1 MYDVEAVRARFPA
14 LGGQDDRQPLFL
26 DNPGGTQVPQGVID
40 AITDC
45 LLHANANLGGAF
57 RTSRAADAVVWAAR
71 EAMAD
76 FVNAASPREIVFG
89 QNMTTLTF
97 HLSRSLGLR
106 LKPGDEILL
115 TRMDHDANVSPWLLL
130 ARDLGLEVKFLPFDL
145 ESYEFDLAELDELI
159 GERTRLVCINHAS
172 NLTGTINDVAAIA
185 AKAHAVGALVYVD
198 SVQFAPHGSID
209 VQALDCDFLV
219 CSAYKF
225 YGPHVGILWGRL
237 PLLEELDPYRVRPAG
252 DRAPDCFE
260 TGTLNHEGLAGTTAA
275 VEHFAWVGREMAGR
289 TLVAGDAGLTGR
301 RLEVRRGVTAMI
313 DYETP
318 LTRRLIEGL
327 GAFEG
332 LRVQGITNPNAFARR
347 VPTVSLT
354 VAGRDPKDLAEAL
367 AAEEIY
373 VWSGHNYAVE
383 PATAL
388 GLMDSGGVLRIGLAH
403 YNTAEEV
410 ERILGALGRCLG

>member
-1 MYDVEAVRARFPA
+1 
-14 LGGQDDRQPLFL
+14 
-26 DNPGGTQVPQGVID
+26 
-40 AITDC
+40 
-45 LLHANANLGGAF
+45 
-57 RTSRAADAVVWAAR
+57 
-71 EAMAD
+71 
-76 FVNAASPREIVFG
+76 
-89 QNMTTLTF
+89 
-97 HLSRSLGLR
+97 
-106 LKPGDEILL
+106 
-115 TRMDHDANVSPWLLL
+115 
-130 ARDLGLEVKFLPFDL
+130 
-145 ESYEFDLAELDELI
+145 
-159 GERTRLVCINHAS
+159 
-172 NLTGTINDVAAIA
+172 
-185 AKAHAVGALVYVD
+185 
-198 SVQFAPHGSID
+198 
-209 VQALDCDFLV
+209 
-219 CSAYKF
+219 
-225 YGPHVGILWGRL
+225 
-237 PLLEELDPYRVRPAG
+237 
-252 DRAPDCFE
+252 
-260 TGTLNHEGLAGTTAA
+260 
-275 VEHFAWVGREMAGR
+275 MAGR